1 MLVVDDERDILELVQ
16 YNLEKEGYHVTV
28 VATGE
33 DALLAART
41 KLPDIVVLDLMLP
54 GVDGL
59 EVCRRLQSDDATR
72 AIPIVMLTAKGTE
85 ADVVAGLEV
94 GASDYVTKPFS
105 PRVLTA
111 RIRAVLRRGA
121 DAPDAEATI
130 RVKDL
135 TIRPG
140 RHQVEIGDVKVDLTA
155 REFRILAHLAKRPG
169 WVFTRQQLAGRGT
182 GRRRLRQRSLRDRP
196 LGRRAHR
203 LASPQAWARRRLHR
217 DGARRRIPI
226 AGRVTVRRR
235 RLFWRIYATYLVVVL
250 VCTASV
256 GFYAV
261 RSVRSFYYAHTE
273 RELLARAQ
281 LVRADVDARYGTTTG
296 QQLQDFVT
304 SLGRASS
311 TRITVIAAGQPGV
324 TVGTVVADSDVSD
337 LSTMANHINGPDFR
351 PEIHAA
357 LDGRTGLAIR
367 PSPTLGVDMM
377 YLALPLREGGGTVD
391 VIRVAVP
398 LTAVN
403 DALDSLYA
411 RIIGSALLVALIAA
425 GIGLYVS
432 SRISGQMRAIKAGA
446 ERIAAGD
453 FSHELSVPRTEE
465 FAVVAES
472 LNHMASELDD
482 KLRTLTQERNE
493 REAVLSSMV
502 EGVLAVDT
510 EERVIA
516 VNAAAARLLDTVPLE
531 AEGRSIQE
539 VVRNPDLQRV
549 VAETLRG
556 QSPVEA
562 DVVVRV
568 GAEDRDL
575 QANGTLLHAD
585 HDTESVVGAVVV
597 LNDVTRLKRLE
608 AVRRDFVAN
617 VSHELKTPVTSI
629 KGFAETL
636 EQGAL
641 DDPEAAQRFVR
652 IIAGQAD
659 RLNSIIEDLL
669 ALSTMEQSLDSPLLQ
684 LEQAD
689 LCDVVAVAL
698 GVCGPKAA
706 TKHVELRETCPGRL
720 LAPVNPPLLEQAV
733 VNLVDNA
740 VKYSPEGSTVDIV
753 LEETSDEI
761 VISVVDRG
769 QGVAREHLPRLFER
783 FYRVDKA
790 RSRDLGGTGLGLAI
804 VKHIAQ
810 VHGGRVSVDSVV
822 GRGSTFRIHLPLT

>member
-1 MLVVDDERDILELVQ
+1 M
-16 YNLEKEGYHVTV
+16 
-28 VATGE
+28 
-33 DALLAART
+33 
-41 KLPDIVVLDLMLP
+41 
-54 GVDGL
+54 
-59 EVCRRLQSDDATR
+59 
-72 AIPIVMLTAKGTE
+72 
-85 ADVVAGLEV
+85 
-94 GASDYVTKPFS
+94 
-105 PRVLTA
+105 
-111 RIRAVLRRGA
+111 
-121 DAPDAEATI
+121 
-130 RVKDL
+130 
-135 TIRPG
+135 
-140 RHQVEIGDVKVDLTA
+140 
-155 REFRILAHLAKRPG
+155 
-169 WVFTRQQLAGRGT
+169 
-182 GRRRLRQRSLRDRP
+182 
-196 LGRRAHR
+196 
-203 LASPQAWARRRLHR
+203 
-217 DGARRRIPI
+217 
-226 AGRVTVRRR
+226 RRR

-351 PEIHAA
+351 PEMDTA
-357 LDGRTGLAIR
+357 LHGRTGLAIR

-377 YLALPLREGGGTVD
+377 YLALPLREGGRTVD

-403 DALDSLYA
+403 EALDSLYA

-432 SRISGQMRAIKAGA
+432 SRISGQIGAIKAGA

-516 VNAAAARLLDTVPLE
+516 VNAAAARLLDTRPLE
-531 AEGRSIQE
+531 AEGKSIQE

-556 QSPVEA
+556 QNPVEA
-562 DVVVRV
+562 DSWRV

-684 LEQAD
+684 REQAD

-698 GVCGPKAA
+698 GVCGSKAA
-706 TKHVELRETCPGRL
+706 AKPSSCARPARDAFSRRSIRRCSSRRSSISSITPSSTAQRE
-720 LAPVNPPLLEQAV
+720 
-733 VNLVDNA
+733 
-740 VKYSPEGSTVDIV
+740 
-753 LEETSDEI
+753 
-761 VISVVDRG
+761 
-769 QGVAREHLPRLFER
+769 
-783 FYRVDKA
+783 A
-790 RSRDLGGTGLGLAI
+790 RSMSCSRRRAT
-804 VKHIAQ
+804 
-810 VHGGRVSVDSVV
+810 RS
-822 GRGSTFRIHLPLT
+822 